1 MSKKYYIG
9 IAYNHPVCPI
19 NASHARVYV
28 VADTLAR
35 YKRFQGFEVKM
46 PFACH
51 YSGDTASKFA
61 TAIKQYLR
69 GVKNQEVDKI
79 IWLFREFYKVPE
91 HSLKSLT
98 NSISILDYFANQT
111 INDLKRLGISHD
123 WNSYYNTTDLR
134 YKVFVQSIFDGYKD
148 KGLITQG
155 RSGKSLAYEN
165 KLWRLK
171 TLRQLKNTQIVSR
184 KWHHIIRDSVLLL
197 DNQWSYER
205 EGGIGTKID
214 GNIVDP
220 MFDSE
225 LFTVFDIIKDF
236 LEPNLKYDEYKSAIS
251 ESLKH
256 LANPTH
262 KEGEYKYQS
271 LIDHL
276 NKWLPVDMFF
286 GEEHLK
292 NWLAK
297 KVYAETA
304 LLSKKYRTK
313 SYFLLGMGTL
323 LGKRMSASKGHS
335 ILLTDM
341 LNSHGPEVARLSL
354 LLTSHP
360 CEHFNW
366 DSNQITGI
374 KRSLNRLY
382 FLIGILDNLRP
393 DRKKRDDSLLKLINE
408 SKIAWYKF
416 MESGDFRKAAIE
428 TLNVF
433 PNKILK
439 HIQTKKGIDIESLEL
454 IKGYINQ
461 SLNIIIP
468 TYFNNQQIHYV

>member
-1 MSKKYYIG
+1 
-9 IAYNHPVCPI
+9 
-19 NASHARVYV
+19 
-28 VADTLAR
+28 
-35 YKRFQGFEVKM
+35 
-46 PFACH
+46 
-51 YSGDTASKFA
+51 
-61 TAIKQYLR
+61 
-69 GVKNQEVDKI
+69 
-79 IWLFREFYKVPE
+79 
-91 HSLKSLT
+91 
-98 NSISILDYFANQT
+98 
-111 INDLKRLGISHD
+111 
-123 WNSYYNTTDLR
+123 
-134 YKVFVQSIFDGYKD
+134 
-148 KGLITQG
+148 
-155 RSGKSLAYEN
+155 
-165 KLWRLK
+165 
-171 TLRQLKNTQIVSR
+171 
-184 KWHHIIRDSVLLL
+184 
-197 DNQWSYER
+197 
-205 EGGIGTKID
+205 
-214 GNIVDP
+214 
-220 MFDSE
+220 
-225 LFTVFDIIKDF
+225 
-236 LEPNLKYDEYKSAIS
+236 
-251 ESLKH
+251 
-256 LANPTH
+256 
-262 KEGEYKYQS
+262 
-271 LIDHL
+271 
-276 NKWLPVDMFF
+276 
-286 GEEHLK
+286 
-292 NWLAK
+292 
-297 KVYAETA
+297 
-304 LLSKKYRTK
+304 
-313 SYFLLGMGTL
+313 MGTL